1 MERADLVTG
10 AVQSG
15 GRPPAEDD
23 LRLVQDF
30 VNTLDREH
38 DNDLLDGPEGL
49 AAWLEHRGLVA
60 GELRHADAARAV
72 EVREALRAL
81 LLANNGGPA
90 APGAH
95 AVLEA
100 AAQRARLE
108 PSFGP
113 AALVPASG
121 GLDGAIGRVL
131 AVAFAAMLDG
141 RWERLKAC
149 PRDVCG
155 WVFLDR
161 SHANRGTW
169 CSMRVCGNR
178 VKAGAYY
185 RRRSGQRVAGTSAAG
200 VDHGPAD
207 PQVL

>member
-1 MERADLVTG
+1 MNRDELVRG
-10 AVQSG
+10 DVQSG
-15 GRPPAEDD
+15 GRRPAQGD

-38 DNDLLDGPEGL
+38 HNDLLDGPEGL
-49 AAWLEHRGLVA
+49 AAWLEHRGFEV
-60 GELRHADAARAV
+60 GELRDADVARAV
-72 EVREALRAL
+72 EAREALRAL
-81 LLANNGGPA
+81 LLANNGGPEA
-90 APGAH
+90 TGAH
-95 AVLEA
+95 TVLETA
-100 AAQRARLE
+100 ARRARLE

-113 AALVPASG
+113 TGLVPAAG

-155 WVFLDR
+155 WVFYDR
-161 SHANRGTW
+161 STANRSTW

-185 RRRSGQRVAGTSAAG
+185 RRRTRGA
-200 VDHGPAD
+200 
-207 PQVL
+207 

>member
-15 GRPPAEDD
+15 GRPPAEGD

-38 DNDLLDGPEGL
+38 GRDLLDGPDGL
-49 AAWLEHRGLVA
+49 AAWLEHRGFEAA
-60 GELRHADAARAV
+60 GLRPADVARAV

-81 LLANNGGPA
+81 LLANNGGPP

-95 AVLEA
+95 AVLDA
-100 AAQRARLE
+100 AAGRAQLA
-108 PSFGP
+108 PAFGD
-113 AALVPASG
+113 AALVPAAG
-121 GLDGAIGRVL
+121 GLDGALGRVL
-131 AVAFAAMLDG
+131 AVTFAAMLDG
-141 RWERLKAC
+141 RWKRLKAC

-155 WVFLDR
+155 WVFHDR

-169 CSMRVCGNR
+169 CSMKICGNR

-185 RRRSGQRVAGTSAAG
+185 RRRTRGA
-200 VDHGPAD
+200 
-207 PQVL
+207 

>member
-1 MERADLVTG
+1 MWATIRAVERADLVTG

-15 GRPPAEDD
+15 GRPPAEGD

-38 DNDLLDGPEGL
+38 HNDLFDGPEGL
-49 AAWLEHRGLVA
+49 AAWLEHRGFEV
-60 GELRHADAARAV
+60 GELRDAGVARAV
-72 EVREALRAL
+72 EAREALRAL
-81 LLANNGGPA
+81 LLANNGGPE
-90 APGAH
+90 PTGAH
-95 AVLEA
+95 TVLEA
-100 AAQRARLE
+100 AARRARLE

-113 AALVPASG
+113 AALVPAAD
-121 GLDGAIGRVL
+121 GLDDAIGRVL

-185 RRRSGQRVAGTSAAG
+185 RRRTRGA
-200 VDHGPAD
+200 
-207 PQVL
+207 

>member
-1 MERADLVTG
+1 MHAVERADLITG
-10 AVQSG
+10 VVQSG
-15 GRPPAEDD
+15 GRPPADGD

-38 DNDLLDGPEGL
+38 RNDLLDGPEGL
-49 AAWLEHRGLVA
+49 AAWLEHRGFAADGL
-60 GELRHADAARAV
+60 DAAGVAHAV

-81 LLANNGGPA
+81 LLANNGGPE
-90 APGAH
+90 APSAH
-95 AVLEA
+95 AVLDA
-100 AAQRARLE
+100 AARRAGLV
-108 PSFGP
+108 PAFGP
-113 AALVPASG
+113 AALVPAAG
-121 GLDGAIGRVL
+121 GLDGALGQVL

-141 RWERLKAC
+141 RWARLKAC

-185 RRRSGQRVAGTSAAG
+185 RRRTRWA
-200 VDHGPAD
+200 
-207 PQVL
+207 